1 MRQIPFEQG
10 QYLPVRSCT
19 PHVWD
24 GQFFHKMSQISR
36 YSFILVASWC
46 LILLLTFLHIEIIL
60 DYRLPHPHYC
70 LFQNLEVCL
79 LSTSGFGF
87 PCIAT
92 RSEKP
97 VLDIPKMI
105 LICIFSWKFWVKR
118 KYGLFEN
125 TFPGIFEIL
134 KKILVPKLWLAQNT
148 KLINRMG
155 NWKHG
160 KLIQIWKSAYEIIVQ
175 K

>member
-1 MRQIPFEQG
+1 MRQISFEQG

-24 GQFFHKMSQISR
+24 GQFFHKISQISR
-36 YSFILVASWC
+36 YNFILVASWC
-46 LILLLTFLHIEIIL
+46 LTLLLIKLHIEIIL

-87 PCIAT
+87 SCIAT
-92 RSEKP
+92 RSETP

-105 LICIFSWKFWVKR
+105 LICIFF
-118 KYGLFEN
+118 L
-125 TFPGIFEIL
+125 EIL
-134 KKILVPKLWLAQNT
+134 SKKEIWAL
-148 KLINRMG
+148 
-155 NWKHG
+155 WKHFPWNLWNI
-160 KLIQIWKSAYEIIVQ
+160 KENFSS
-175 K
+175 